1 MVSGGVAS
9 GGVAL
14 CANAPAMG
22 SSAAA
27 APAINSFYAFI
38 ITFPLLLT
46 SFNSSETSERQR
58 FPRWAILDK
67 VARALKYVPSGARM
81 LQRVACA
88 AVGLTT
94 GIVRH
99 HGAAHLATACA
110 PVRGECARTV
120 PQLCIGR

>member
-1 MVSGGVAS
+1 
-9 GGVAL
+9 
-14 CANAPAMG
+14 MG

-27 APAINSFYAFI
+27 APAINSFDAFI
-38 ITFPLLLT
+38 ITVPLLLT
-46 SFNSSETSERQR
+46 SFISSETSERQR
-58 FPRWAILDK
+58 FPRWKISGN
-67 VARALKYVPSGARM
+67 VGRALKYVPRGARM

-110 PVRGECARTV
+110 PLRGECSDSSATLDWQV
-120 PQLCIGR
+120 THEN